1 MATPLRWGTEFLIN
15 TTTTGDQVAPSITA
29 LADGRF
35 VVAWQDFS
43 ASPDDPSGYA
53 VRAQV
58 FNADGSP
65 SGAEFLVNTT
75 TTGYQVEPSITALAD
90 GRFVVAWRD
99 DSASPDDPSGFAVRA
114 QVFNALA
121 KPSGGNPP
129 KKPWPKNSRP
139 SNQPLHLKLESKQGG

>member
-1 MATPLRWGTEFLIN
+1 MVTPLRWGTEFLIN

-53 VRAQV
+53 GRAQV

-65 SGAEFLVNTT
+65 SGAEFLSTPPRPGT
-75 TTGYQVEPSITALAD
+75 RSSP
-90 GRFVVAWRD
+90 
-99 DSASPDDPSGFAVRA
+99 ASP
-114 QVFNALA
+114 
-121 KPSGGNPP
+121 
-129 KKPWPKNSRP
+129 PWPTAA
-139 SNQPLHLKLESKQGG
+139 LW